1 MTPRHDIKGLSASD
15 VRLLLDRSCGDL
27 PDDLAEQVP
36 QHLQVDVIT
45 VDLAGEGYLM
55 TIGQH
60 AVVVSARTESWF
72 RQNFT
77 IAHELGHVAQDSL
90 CTGHT
95 NASNGDEAG
104 ANRFAADLLMP
115 EDEIRSIDW
124 SAITLSVLA
133 KQIWEWGVSTE
144 ALATRL
150 RSLGISARAEVTEA
164 LSQSTRGLLRRH
176 MEMPPGPDFI
186 TIRSMRATQ
195 RQFPA
200 ELVSRLETAVESGL
214 APLESL
220 AFAQGIDVEKLETQG
235 PITEDPDEDLSLLEG
250 LD

>member
-1 MTPRHDIKGLSASD
+1 MTARREVKGLSASE
-15 VRLLLDRSCGDL
+15 VRLLLDRSSGDL

-36 QHLQVDVIT
+36 ERLVVDVIT
-45 VDLAGEGYLM
+45 VDLVGEGYLM

-60 AVVVSARTESWF
+60 AVVVAAKTESWF

-90 CTGHT
+90 CYGHI

-124 SAITLSVLA
+124 SAIALPVLA

-150 RSLGISARAEVTEA
+150 RSLSISARTEVTEA
-164 LSQSTRGLLRRH
+164 LSRPTRGFLRRH
-176 MEMPPGPDFI
+176 MEMPPGRDLI

-195 RQFPA
+195 RQFPT
-200 ELVSRLETAVESGL
+200 ELVSRLEGAVESGL
-214 APLESL
+214 GPIESL
-220 AFAQGIDVEKLETQG
+220 AFAQGVDVEKLETQS
-235 PITEDPDEDLSLLEG
+235 PITEDPDDDLSLLEG